1 MIESQ
6 NHGSENWTRLAFVEF
21 RQIRTATSK
30 HILSPCPQARSP
42 PSLGSRGLRRFPG
55 PVRSLLMLPMTKTH
69 DQLSLFLISC
79 SQLPRIFPGLVSMQ
93 DALSGVPR
101 PIFMSYLS
109 RKMIEPTRRKSKMDR
124 GYALQKLKSVPS
136 HPKSCNLKSI
146 L

>member
-42 PSLGSRGLRRFPG
+42 PSLGGRGLPRFPG
-55 PVRSLLMLPMTKTH
+55 PVRSLLILPMTRTH

-79 SQLPRIFPGLVSMQ
+79 FELPSIFPGLVPMQ
-93 DALSGVPR
+93 DALPGVPR
-101 PIFMSYLS
+101 PIFMSSLS
-109 RKMIEPTRRKSKMDR
+109 RKMIQPTRRKSQMNR
-124 GYALQKLKSVPS
+124 GYALQKSKSVLS
-136 HPKSCNLKSI
+136 HPKSCNLRSI
-146 L
+146 P